1 MKPLA
6 ACLLLFTALQ
16 ASAQTLWRIGNFD
29 RTSAGFAGGSP
40 DKQVTF
46 LVGQSNPAKDWYAV
60 QPARVVQNSEQ
71 QSVANGSAPWSIHFS
86 LSEPPAPSYRLHLAL
101 LLESASVPTLA
112 ISINGKRGK
121 FYLRPG
127 SNTDPGG
134 HNGAS
139 DAVVSHA
146 DVQFE
151 FPGSYLQQG
160 ANTITLQAIEEA
172 EKFVP
177 EASLTYDAIE
187 LDSSE
192 ANVDPR
198 HSSIR
203 IVPTIFYQQ
212 QQGRLVELVECVVR
226 YTSTPTPGAAVD
238 LSIDG
243 HQDHLPIA
251 EDQDFGEQK
260 LQFALPRFPAH
271 TRVQLRWNLD
281 GYHQHRE
288 ETIDPAK
295 QWTLFLV
302 PHIHLDIG
310 YTDYQ
315 AKVAAIQS
323 RVIDEALQL
332 TAQHPDFRFSL
343 DGEWSLEEFLKTR
356 TPAEQQRAIAAI
368 QKQQLFVP
376 AQYASLLTGFPT
388 AELLIRSLYPSQK
401 TSRLHATPFNYAN
414 ITDVPSYSWSYASV
428 LAAAGIHQLL
438 AGSDNFRAPVLFQG
452 HLNEHSPF
460 WWQGPDGGRVLL
472 WYARH
477 YQQMQFLFGLPPV
490 VLAGR
495 DTLPVFLQ
503 QYDNLAYRANAT
515 IIFGTQAENTD
526 LFPQQAQLVAQWN
539 SLYAYP
545 HLQYAGVHDALAV
558 IAAQFGGAIPVV
570 RGDGGPY
577 WEDGIAS
584 DAHYAAIERENE
596 SRGPSAEKLSTLASL
611 IDPRIA
617 PNTADL
623 SMMWRNMLLMDEHTW
638 DSGDSVV
645 NPESQESREQ
655 LAVKDQYAVQ
665 AHQLSASV
673 LRNSMASIAD
683 SISAEA
689 NSLVVFNTLNWK
701 RSQLVEVDVENWLA
715 QIVDPSTGQPVPVEV
730 IGGGKDF
737 RRIRFRA
744 ENIPAVGYKVYQLRD
759 TAKPPEAAPATQQTT
774 LENSYYRV
782 RLDPE
787 TGAVRSIYDNQLHRE
802 LVDQQSPYRFGQYL
816 YVTGGDQ
823 APNPLLQYSQLLPQP
838 KLKIDSAHDGKLT
851 SVTRTPWGWVARME
865 STNTNTP
872 RIATEIRLFDQE
884 KKIEID
890 ESLVKTEVDTKE
902 AAYFAFPFAMDQ
914 PKFKYEIQNGVVDPA
929 RDMLPGAGY
938 EWFSV
943 QHWVAVEQN
952 GMAASLMPLDAS
964 LITLGDINR
973 GAWPTEFGLRPA
985 SIFSYVMNNYWST
998 NYRAGQG
1005 GPFHFRYVMTS
1016 MPVIDDSH
1024 LSRSGWQEMTP
1035 FEINRVTTQD
1045 KAQATARS
1053 LSSVEQNNHHID
1065 DPDVVLTA
1073 WKAAE
1078 DGNGTILRFLDLGG
1092 APRNVNAQ
1100 APLLRPKEAWE
1111 TDAVER
1117 NRQRLSLF
1125 RTHGFQFTIR
1135 PRQIVTVRIITQ

>member
-1 MKPLA
+1 MKQLA
-6 ACLLLFTALQ
+6 AYLLFFLALPI
-16 ASAQTLWRIGNFD
+16 SAQTLWRIGNFD
-29 RTSAGFAGGSP
+29 RTSAEFAGGSP
-40 DKQVTF
+40 EKQVSF
-46 LVGQSNPAKDWYAV
+46 LIGQSNPAKDWYAV
-60 QPARVVQNSEQ
+60 QPVRIAGNSEQ
-71 QSVANGSAPWSIHFS
+71 QSIANGSAPWSIHFS
-86 LSEPPAPSYRLHLAL
+86 LSEPPSASYRLHVAL

-112 ISINGKRGK
+112 VSINGKKGK
-121 FYLRPG
+121 FYLQAG
-127 SNTDPGG
+127 SNTDPGD

-151 FPGSYLQQG
+151 FPGNFLHPG
-160 ANTITLQAIEEA
+160 ANIITLQAIEEA
-172 EKFVP
+172 QKFVP

-187 LDSSE
+187 LDSSQT
-192 ANVDPR
+192 AVDPHR
-198 HSSIR
+198 SSMR
-203 IVPTIFYQQ
+203 VVPTIFYQQ
-212 QQGRLVELVECVVR
+212 QEGRLFELVECVVR
-226 YTSTPTPGAAVD
+226 YFGQPTRDAAVD
-238 LSIDG
+238 LSIG
-243 HQDHLPIA
+243 GSHHHLPIA
-251 EDQDFGEQK
+251 QDQDFGEQK
-260 LQFALPRFPAH
+260 LAFSLPQFSPH
-271 TRVQLRWNLD
+271 TRLRLNWNLA
-281 GYHQHRE
+281 GRHQHRE

-323 RVIDEALQL
+323 RVMDEALQL
-332 TAQHPDFRFSL
+332 TAEHPDFRFSL
-343 DGEWSLEEFLKTR
+343 DGEWTLEQFLKTR

-388 AELLIRSLYPSQK
+388 AELLIRSLYPSQNF
-401 TSRLHATPFNYAN
+401 SRLYGTPFNYAN

-438 AGSDNFRAPVLFQG
+438 AGSDNFRAPVLFAG
-452 HLNEHSPF
+452 HLNEHSPI

-503 QYDNLAYRANAT
+503 QYDRPTYRASAA

-526 LFPQQAQLVAQWN
+526 LFPQQADLVAQWN
-539 SLYAYP
+539 RLYAFP
-545 HLQYAGVHDALAV
+545 HLQYSGVHDALAV
-558 IAAQFGGAIPVV
+558 IAAQFGDSISVIH
-570 RGDGGPY
+570 GDGGPY

-596 SRGPSAEKLSTLASL
+596 SRAPSAEKLSTLASL
-611 IDPRIA
+611 LDPRLA

-623 SMMWRNMLLMDEHTW
+623 NQMWRNMLLMDEHTW
-638 DSGDSVV
+638 DASDSVV

-655 LAVKDQYAVQ
+655 LAVKDQYALQ
-665 AHQLSASV
+665 AQQLSASI

-683 SISAEA
+683 SISAKA

-701 RSQLVEVDVENWLA
+701 RSQLVAVDVENWLA
-715 QIVDPSTGQPVPVEV
+715 QVVDSSTGQPVPLEV

-737 RRIRFRA
+737 RRVRFLA
-744 ENIPAVGYKVYQLRD
+744 ENVPAVGYKVYQLRD
-759 TAKPPEAAPATQQTT
+759 TAKPPEPAPSTQQTT

-782 RLDPE
+782 QLDPE
-787 TGAVRSIYDNQLHRE
+787 SGALRSVYDKQLHHE

-823 APNPLLQYSQLLPQP
+823 APNPLLQYSQLLPPP
-838 KLKIDSAHDGKLT
+838 KLTIDSAHAGKLI
-851 SVTRTPWGWVARME
+851 SVTRAPWGWVARME
-865 STNTNTP
+865 SINTSTP
-872 RIATEIRLFDQE
+872 RIATEIRLFDLE

-890 ESLVKTEVDTKE
+890 VSLEKTDVDTKE

-914 PKFKYEIQNGVVDPA
+914 PRFKYEIQNGVVDPA

-952 GMAASLMPLDAS
+952 GVAASLMPLDAS
-964 LITLGDINR
+964 LITLGDVNR
-973 GAWPTEFGLRPA
+973 GAWPTQFGLRPA
-985 SIFSYVMNNYWST
+985 SIFSYVMNNYWTT

-1016 MPVIDDSH
+1016 MPATDDAQ

-1035 FEINRVTTQD
+1035 LEIDRITTQD
-1045 KAQATARS
+1045 KAQDTARS
-1053 LSSVEQNNHHID
+1053 LSSTEQSFLQID

-1078 DGNGTILRFLDLGG
+1078 DGNGAILRFLDLGG
-1092 APRNVNAQ
+1092 APRNVNVQ
-1100 APLLRPKEAWE
+1100 APFLSPKEAWE

-1117 NRQRLSLF
+1117 NQKQLSLAGS
-1125 RTHGFQFTIR
+1125 HGFQFTIR
-1135 PRQIVTVRIITQ
+1135 PRQIVTVRMIIR